1 MLTFKNID
9 FPNFKNSLNYKDSL
23 FLIGSCFAEN
33 INASLIADHFKTF
46 ANPFGICFNPKS
58 IATILHRVLDKN
70 YYNESDF
77 FFHDNYYWCFE
88 HHGVHAQISLNN
100 YIKSSNETIDFA
112 FEYLKNCS
120 VLIITFGTSYVYAFG
135 NKVVANC
142 HKQPSNI
149 FNSFNLS
156 IDDITNDYDILI
168 QKLKNINPAIQIIF
182 TVSPVRYISQG
193 IVANNLSK
201 SILKIASHNLTQK
214 FDNVHYFPAYEYVTD
229 ILRDYSFFND
239 DGIHPNQKSIDK
251 VYNLFLNH
259 FFDSESKDYISD
271 WNDLKK
277 ILNHKTLHPFS
288 STNIEFEHKLSLKK
302 QAFISKYG
310 VNL

>member
-9 FPNFKNSLNYKDSL
+9 FPNYKNSLNYKDSL

-33 INASLIADHFKTF
+33 INASLISDHFKTF

-58 IATILHRVLDKN
+58 IATILHRVLDKD

-88 HHGVHAQISLNN
+88 HHGLHAQINLND

-112 FEYLKNCS
+112 HDYLKKCS
-120 VLIITFGTSYVYAFG
+120 VLSITFGTNYVYAFG

-142 HKQPSNI
+142 HKQPSNT

-168 QKLKNINPAIQIIF
+168 QKLKVINPSIQIIF

-201 SILKIASHNLTQK
+201 SILKVSSHNLVQK
-214 FDNVHYFPAYEYVTD
+214 FDGVHYFPAYEYIID
-229 ILRDYSFFND
+229 ILRDYSFFNE
-239 DGIHPNQKSIDK
+239 DGVHPNQKSIDE

-259 FFDSESKDYISD
+259 FLDSESIEYVSE
-271 WNDLKK
+271 WFDLKK
-277 ILNHKTLHPFS
+277 LLNHKTLHPFS
-288 STNIEFEHKLSLKK
+288 LTNIEFEYKLSLKK